1 LNKILIFAGCQEATI
16 LIKKISDNY
25 LNLGEFHII
34 HEEDEIKNGFN
45 EKENLFFYKI
55 NFYAYELYKNILHRD
70 LNKIVILVKN
80 KKEAEFILKN
90 SIDKQIPILFVKFWQ
105 EFEIPKR
112 NNIEIIDI
120 PELLTNKVIDFLPGV
135 PLFARD
141 IGLGIGEILEV
152 EVPPHSPFIYSHPDK
167 LNTNE
172 ARIVAIYR
180 NNELRLI
187 NENTLIL
194 PNDKLLLIGNP
205 EALKDLFN
213 KIKKNIGAFPQ
224 PYGQNIYL
232 LIDMANMK
240 KKEISSLL
248 KSALFLH
255 RKLKNKKLIIK
266 IINPSINHQIYKLYK
281 FSHIEIMSDYFEK
294 SYDKCL
300 EKDASIFNIGLFITN
315 NKFFYKY
322 SVLFFNLKIPVF
334 KKGEESI
341 KKCQGIKVL
350 LQENEIKPI
359 ASVIFDLLFQ
369 LNKPITFIDG
379 DPENKHTE
387 LIEYLINFA
396 KLFEF
401 KDVNIKKTKDNPI
414 FEVNKDDY
422 QCIIT
427 PFTKKPVPKIWQIL
441 NPKMEYSYLFLDKF
455 NQFLIPKK

>member
-1 LNKILIFAGCQEATI
+1 
-16 LIKKISDNY
+16 
-25 LNLGEFHII
+25 
-34 HEEDEIKNGFN
+34 
-45 EKENLFFYKI
+45 
-55 NFYAYELYKNILHRD
+55 
-70 LNKIVILVKN
+70 
-80 KKEAEFILKN
+80 
-90 SIDKQIPILFVKFWQ
+90 
-105 EFEIPKR
+105 
-112 NNIEIIDI
+112 
-120 PELLTNKVIDFLPGV
+120 V

-152 EVPPHSPFIYSHPDK
+152 EVPPHSPFIYSHPEK

-172 ARIVAIYR
+172 VKVAAIYR

-187 NENTLIL
+187 HKKTLIL

-205 EALKDLFN
+205 QALKDLFN

-232 LIDMANMK
+232 LLDMK
-240 KKEISSLL
+240 KMQRKEISFLL
-248 KSALFLH
+248 KTALFLH

-281 FSHIEIMSDYFEK
+281 FSHIEIITDYFEK
-294 SYDKCL
+294 SYEKCL
-300 EKDASIFNIGLFITN
+300 EKDASIYNIGLFITN
-315 NKFFYKY
+315 NKFFYQY
-322 SVLFFNLKIPVF
+322 STLFYKLKVPVF

-341 KKCQGIKVL
+341 KKCKGIKVL

-359 ASVIFDLLFQ
+359 ASVIFDLSFQ

-379 DPENKHTE
+379 DPENKHTK
-387 LIEYLINFA
+387 LIEYLMNFA

-401 KDVNIKKTKDNPI
+401 KDVNIKKTPDNPI
-414 FEVNKDDY
+414 FELNKDDY

-427 PFTKKPVPKIWQIL
+427 PFTKKPISKIWQIF